1 MNFLLMF
8 DIAWWI
14 LDLNTLL
21 GSMYLIINMVEVY
34 LVYMF
39 LFIGILEHVTL
50 CCSWSQ
56 ET

>member
-50 CCSWSQ
+50 CC
-56 ET
+56 